1 MGKWLKLR
9 EFFSVAQYKESEA
22 SLELTEQHHDMKIE
36 LFDTRDN
43 IVAAL
48 HEHTVTI
55 TGSK

>member
-1 MGKWLKLR
+1 MLKWLKIR
-9 EFFSVAQYKESEA
+9 EFFGTAQYREDA
-22 SLELTEQHHDMKIE
+22 AGLELTERHHDMKIE

-55 TGSK
+55 TETK